1 MLADYL
7 HDQVRD
13 VDCLFRG
20 FGYLHSSLEPC
31 PPRCEYW
38 RCIHSIL
45 ISILFRSN
53 STPQNAKVAHL
64 TAQLRAPSASIAPS
78 GRAGPD
84 TDALD
89 DDELFAELE
98 AEIEDEDGPLR
109 EQGLKELQREY
120 GKLLPLVASRPQSDK
135 YLTGHTFLTRAQ
147 DGTPKADAGGNAWKV
162 YRADRREG
170 DHPDECVSSLFCCIR

>member
-7 HDQVRD
+7 HDKVRD
-13 VDCLFRG
+13 VDFLFR
-20 FGYLHSSLEPC
+20 FGYLQHPLTPEPC
-31 PPRCEYW
+31 PPLTTTRSEHW
-38 RCIHSIL
+38 RCIHPTL
-45 ISILFRSN
+45 IPILFCSN

-64 TAQLRAPSASIAPS
+64 TAQLRASSRS
-78 GRAGPD
+78 DPD

-120 GKLLPLVASRPQSDK
+120 GKLLP
-135 YLTGHTFLTRAQ
+135 TC
-147 DGTPKADAGGNAWKV
+147 
-162 YRADRREG
+162 
-170 DHPDECVSSLFCCIR
+170 CVSPTI